1 MLEQIRLNK
10 EQKENNDLVEIV
22 PINEG
27 CLNTC
32 SFCKTKQARGIL
44 FSYSIESIKEVVKS
58 AVNRGVKE
66 IYLTS
71 QDTACYGF
79 DIGTNLPELL
89 KELISVKGNYKI
101 RIGMMNPWHLRKIKK
116 ELFEVIKNRRII
128 KFLHIPVQSGSE
140 KVLENMKRMHSV
152 KEFEKIA
159 EEFRKKFPRKKFPDS
174 TIATDII
181 VGYPTEKEE
190 DFEQTLKLIKKVK
203 PEVLNISAFSSRPK
217 TPASKL
223 KQLSSEVIKER
234 TRRLNKLYWE
244 YRKKIKIHNP
254 KYS

>member
-1 MLEQIRLNK
+1 MIKEKTQQNTNDKCKDGGLYIPLSKVDGEKINTMLNIALI
-10 EQKENNDLVEIV
+10 DL
-22 PINEG
+22 
-27 CLNTC
+27 
-32 SFCKTKQARGIL
+32 
-44 FSYSIESIKEVVKS
+44 ESI
-58 AVNRGVKE
+58 
-66 IYLTS
+66 
-71 QDTACYGF
+71 
-79 DIGTNLPELL
+79 
-89 KELISVKGNYKI
+89 
-101 RIGMMNPWHLRKIKK
+101 
-116 ELFEVIKNRRII
+116 
-128 KFLHIPVQSGSE
+128 
-140 KVLENMKRMHSV
+140 